1 MTKNKDTATVRS
13 HLFKPLLRDIVSPRH
28 AMVKLADAGD
38 LPPLKC
44 RRPRR
49 GLSCIGP
56 NLSGGSVAGVADYSA
71 LDTTIVADI
80 VCGSIAKQF
89 QTCLSMERIA
99 GLHANDEDRR
109 AEQSESPHMPLTGM
123 DAAGRTLRIVPG
135 SAAFPL
141 YNLQIK

>member
-1 MTKNKDTATVRS
+1 MMTKNKDTATVRS

-56 NLSGGSVAGVADYSA
+56 NLSGGSVAGVADYSVF
-71 LDTTIVADI
+71 DTTIVADI
-80 VCGSIAKQF
+80 VRGDIASSFK
-89 QTCLSMERIA
+89 
-99 GLHANDEDRR
+99 HACQWS
-109 AEQSESPHMPLTGM
+109 AL
-123 DAAGRTLRIVPG
+123 PG
-135 SAAFPL
+135 SMPMMKSGEP
-141 YNLQIK
+141 NSRRVRTCR